1 MAPVVPISIPS
12 AKALVNTRLE
22 SATERAGRA
31 HRALKSALWA
41 FERGAISEI
50 PIEAIENAVDSMER
64 ARLDATMSIAP
75 IEFLQRS
82 AA

>member
-1 MAPVVPISIPS
+1 M
-12 AKALVNTRLE
+12 
-22 SATERAGRA
+22 
-31 HRALKSALWA
+31 ALWA